1 TREGRERALKV
12 AVEQRETTTGTGT
25 VKSGSVVCPV
35 CGYTTKGD
43 AARAQ
48 LARRLG
54 GSADARLVAVLDRD
68 TSGVKRFRAPEPVD
82 LRAHRASVKLLEVM
96 RTGEAAVSI
105 VPDEPIPPERPS
117 PNARGLS
124 AVTRVGMKSFGNLY
138 TPRQAL
144 VLAALARAVRDVTEE
159 LRATRSENADLVNVL
174 LAAAVSKRADF
185 GSSLCSWRLGAS
197 CVRDTF
203 ARQALANTWDFGE
216 MYPFA
221 GSAGDWTEA
230 CSFIDKFLTHLVESK
245 LSTGSVI
252 AASATSHPLP
262 DDTVDAL
269 ITDPPYYDSVPYAD
283 LSDYFYVWL
292 RRSLTGRNTLPDL
305 ESPKDDEI
313 IWNPTRQV
321 GGRSKDKQFYEEQMT
336 LAFRQARRVTKP
348 DGIAVV
354 VFAHKST
361 AGWEAVL
368 EALIKAGWIA
378 TGSWP
383 IDTERAGRTNA
394 VGTASLGSSVHIV
407 CRPRETSD
415 GALDESEIGHW
426 REVLEE
432 LPRRIHDWM
441 PRLAREGIVGA
452 DAIFACLGP
461 ALEVFSRYGRVEK
474 ANGETVRLRE
484 YLEQVWAAVSREAL
498 SMIFSA
504 ADAAGL
510 EADARITAMW
520 LWTLAA
526 PGSSELPPP
535 TDNEDDKHDQ
545 DHEDDGDEGEPDD
558 AAPSGFVLDFDAA
571 RKIAQ
576 GLGARIEELESV
588 IQVHG
593 DQARLLRVAER
604 SKYLFGRTGS
614 APSAKKASRKK
625 QMSLFVDLDQAAE
638 AQGWGEVGAPKA
650 GTTTL
655 DHVHQAMLLFG

>member
-1 TREGRERALKV
+1 
-12 AVEQRETTTGTGT
+12 
-25 VKSGSVVCPV
+25 
-35 CGYTTKGD
+35 
-43 AARAQ
+43 
-48 LARRLG
+48 
-54 GSADARLVAVLDRD
+54 LVAVLERD
-68 TSGVKRFRAPEPVD
+68 SSGAKRFRAPEDVD
-82 LRAHRASVKLLEVM
+82 LKANRAAVKLLERM
-96 RTGEAAVSI
+96 PATEAGVSA
-105 VPDEPIPPERPS
+105 VPDERIPPERPS

-124 AVTRVGMKSFGNLY
+124 AVTRAGMKSFGDLY

-144 VLAALARAVRDVTEE
+144 VLATLAKAVRDVTEE
-159 LRATRSENADLVNVL
+159 LRASGSDQADLLNVL

-197 CVRDTF
+197 CVRGTF

-230 CSFIDKFLTHLVESK
+230 CAFIDKFLTHLVESR

-252 AASATSHPLP
+252 TASATCHPLP
-262 DDTVDAL
+262 DDAVEAL
-269 ITDPPYYDSVPYAD
+269 VTDPPYYDSVPYAD
-283 LSDYFYVWL
+283 LSDFFYVWL
-292 RRSLTGRNTLPDL
+292 RRSLTGRNALP
-305 ESPKDDEI
+305 EPSSPKDGEI
-313 IWNPTRQV
+313 IWNPTRRV
-321 GGRSKDKQFYEEQMT
+321 GDRPKDKQFYEEQMT
-336 LAFRQARRVTKP
+336 AAFREARRVTKP

-368 EALIKAGWIA
+368 EALVKAGWIA

-383 IDTERAGRTNA
+383 LDTERAGRTNA

-407 CRPRETSD
+407 CRPREYAD
-415 GALDESEIGHW
+415 GALAESEVGAW

-461 ALEVFSRYGRVEK
+461 ALEVFSRYARVEK
-474 ANGETVRLRE
+474 ANGDAVGLRE

-504 ADAAGL
+504 ADASGL

-520 LWTLAA
+520 LWTLVSPAA
-526 PGSSELPPP
+526 PEASGQTANEE
-535 TDNEDDKHDQ
+535 DEEDD
-545 DHEDDGDEGEPDD
+545 EDTDAEPDD
-558 AAPSGFVLDFDAA
+558 ATPSGFILDFDTA

-576 GLGARIEELESV
+576 GLGARLDELETV
-588 IQVHG
+588 VQIHR
-593 DQARLLRVAER
+593 DKARLLPVAER
-604 SKYLFGRTGS
+604 AKYVFGRAAG
-614 APSAKKASRKK
+614 APSTKKAGKKK
-625 QMSLFVDLDQAAE
+625 QMSLFADLEEAAE
-638 AQGWGEVGAPKA
+638 AQSWGEAGAPKA
-650 GTTTL
+650 GATTL
-655 DHVHQAMLLFG
+655 DRVHQAMLLFGSGRGEALKRFLVEEGVGKQSQFWKLAQSLSALYPSGSDEKRWVDGVLARKKGLGFG